1 MRGNCGR
8 GRRNAFVA
16 RALAATVLAVLPT
29 VPGCG
34 GEDSAA
40 SAPTLTDTTAVSEPA
55 SELPSPVSGT
65 REGILSAAESGD
77 YEPLRPLVKPEVF
90 LSDFGFGA
98 KDPVGRWRE
107 LGPEPL
113 ETMAV
118 LLRMPHSVRETNEGT
133 LYEWPRFGA
142 DARAEDMSPAEQE
155 LLGQIMS
162 DAELEQVILPEVGY
176 TGPHLGILADGTW
189 WFFILEGEA

>member
-1 MRGNCGR
+1 MRGSGGG
-8 GRRNAFVA
+8 GRRNEFL
-16 RALAATVLAVLPT
+16 ALVLALLAGVS
-29 VPGCG
+29 VGCG

-40 SAPTLTDTTAVSEPA
+40 SPPTATDTTTVSEPVA
-55 SELPSPVSGT
+55 SELPSPVFGT
-65 REGILSAAESGD
+65 REGILDAAKSGD
-77 YEPLRPLVKPEVF
+77 YESLRPLIDQKVF
-90 LSDFGFGA
+90 LSDFGFGSR
-98 KDPVGRWRE
+98 DPVGRWRE

-118 LLRMPHSVRETNEGT
+118 LLRMAHTVRETNEGT

-142 DARAEDMSPAEQE
+142 DSRAEDMSLAERE
-155 LLGQIMS
+155 SLGQIMS

-176 TGPHLGILADGTW
+176 TGPRLGILADGTW